1 VAIGSPIGGLSLVV
15 RWTRSWAGT
24 TSAKRV
30 VAGVVTSLAFAASA
44 QAAPYIGVDTWYAYG
59 PNVNEQTV
67 VNLTDATVDRGLK
80 AAGYKYVWID
90 AGWWKA
96 ANGPGTPGARNANG
110 SIQLDATLWP
120 HGMRWLT
127 DYIHSKG
134 LRAGIYTDAGPVGC
148 GNGGS
153 WEHYQQDADTFAAWG
168 FDAVKMDYCGGGR
181 TGMTPEQNFSAFSAS
196 LRATGRPML
205 LNICNVLHPSG
216 GPGYWLTAWR
226 FGARV
231 SNAWRTGP
239 DIGWPGVVSW
249 SNVLRNLDLDASHP
263 QAQSAGHYN
272 DPDYIVP
279 GASKTL
285 GESRAQV
292 TMWAMESAPL
302 MVSADLEHLPS
313 QLVALTTNRS
323 VIAVDR
329 TDVQARQVGRGVW
342 TKPAP
347 KGGVY
352 VALLN
357 RQGTVRKMTA
367 RSLHQGRHPVVRN
380 VWTGRKSTSTHSNVT
395 VTVPGNSAVLLQV
408 TTH

>member
-1 VAIGSPIGGLSLVV
+1 M
-15 RWTRSWAGT
+15 
-24 TSAKRV
+24 
-30 VAGVVTSLAFAASA
+30 SLAFAATARS
-44 QAAPYIGVDTWYAYG
+44 APYMGVDTWYGYG
-59 PNVNEQTV
+59 VNVNQQTV
-67 VNLTDATVDRGLK
+67 VNLTNATVDRGLK
-80 AAGYKYVWID
+80 AAGYRYVWID

-96 ANGPGTPGARNANG
+96 ANGPGTPGARNADG
-110 SIQLDATLWP
+110 SIQLDLSLWP
-120 HGMRWLT
+120 NGMRWLT

-181 TGMTPEQNFSAFSAS
+181 TDMTPEQNFSAFSAA

-205 LNICNVLHPSG
+205 FNVCDVVHPN
-216 GPGYWLTAWR
+216 GPGDWLTAWQ
-226 FGARV
+226 FGPGV
-231 SNAWRTGP
+231 SNSWRTGP
-239 DIGWPGVVSW
+239 DIGWPGVVPW
-249 SNVLRNLDLDASHP
+249 SYVLRNLDLDASHP
-263 QAQSAGHYN
+263 LAQSPGHYN

-279 GASKTL
+279 GEGKTL

-302 MVSADLEHLPS
+302 MVSADLEHLSS

-329 TDVQARQVGRGVW
+329 TDVQARQVGHSGVW

-347 KGGVY
+347 AGGLY

-357 RQGTVRKMTA
+357 RHARARKMTA
-367 RSLHQGRHPVVRN
+367 SGLRAGRHPVVRN
-380 VWTGRKSTSTHSNVT
+380 VWTGRTSTSADANLT
-395 VTVPGNSAVLLQV
+395 VTVPGSGAVLLQV
-408 TTH
+408 RSH